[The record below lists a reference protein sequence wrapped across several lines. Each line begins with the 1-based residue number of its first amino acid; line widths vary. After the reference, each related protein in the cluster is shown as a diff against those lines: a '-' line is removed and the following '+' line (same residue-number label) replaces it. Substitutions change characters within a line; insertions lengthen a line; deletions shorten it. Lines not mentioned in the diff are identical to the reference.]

1 MQQADGMTMTK
12 RKQVAEIAG
21 VSEATVSRV
30 LSGVGPVRE
39 ETRRRVLEAA
49 AQLGYTPSAIA
60 RSFVLQRSE
69 NIGVILPVLPK
80 VHLFSAYYYSEI
92 LSGIGHEVERRGYS
106 MLVQFH
112 QAGEEPRYESAF
124 LKHKIDACIILGSK
138 NSDED
143 LRALA
148 KLHRGGYP
156 FCIIGGRTPYP
167 YSEVDADHIS
177 GSRQAIFH
185 LLERGHR
192 RIAFVNGPLVYS
204 NSVDRLQGVR
214 SALAEAGLD
223 GQVLYYEG
231 NYSRKSGYELAEQ
244 LYEARHEYDAIFAAN
259 DRMAIGLMQ
268 GLKERGMEAGR
279 DYALVGYDDSDTARV
294 ADPPLTTVHVPFFEM
309 GRISAARL
317 LDLVG
322 SGAEGADPFKEL
334 LEVELVVR
342 RSS

>member
-1 MQQADGMTMTK
+1 MNMTK

-49 AQLGYTPSAIA
+49 ERLGYTPSAIA
-60 RSFVLQRSE
+60 RSFVLQKSE

-112 QAGEEPRYESAF
+112 QAGEEPQYETAF
-124 LKHKIDACIILGSK
+124 HKRKIDACIILGAK
-138 NSDED
+138 NSEED
-143 LRALA
+143 MRALA
-148 KLHRGGYP
+148 KLHQAGYP
-156 FCIIGGRTPYP
+156 FCIVGGRTPDP
-167 YSEVDADHIS
+167 YSQIDADHIS
-177 GSRQAIFH
+177 GSRQAISH
-185 LLERGHR
+185 LLEQGSK

-204 NSVDRLQGVR
+204 NSVDRLQGVN
-214 SALAEAGLD
+214 SALADAGMAK
-223 GQVLYYEG
+223 QMLYYEG
-231 NYSRKSGYELAEQ
+231 NYSRKSGYELAGQ
-244 LYEARHEYDAIFAAN
+244 LYEVRHQFDAIFAAN

-279 DYALVGYDDSDTARV
+279 DYALVGYDDSEAARV
-294 ADPPLTTVHVPFFEM
+294 TDPPMTTVHVPFFEM
-309 GRISAARL
+309 GRIAASRL
-317 LDLVG
+317 LDIVC
-322 SGAEGADPFKEL
+322 SSAASTTPFKET

-342 RSS
+342 GSSMMK

>member
-1 MQQADGMTMTK
+1 MAK

-92 LSGIGHEVERRGYS
+92 LSGIGHEVERHGYS
-106 MLVQFH
+106 MLVQFRH
-112 QAGEEPRYESAF
+112 AGEAPRYESAF
-124 LKHKIDACIILGSK
+124 QKRKIDACIILGAK
-138 NSDED
+138 NNEED
-143 LRALA
+143 LQALA
-148 KLHRGGYP
+148 KLHQGRYP
-156 FCIIGGRTPYP
+156 FCIVGGRTPYP
-167 YSEVDADHIS
+167 YSEVDADHIN
-177 GSRQAIFH
+177 GSRLAISH
-185 LLERGHR
+185 LLENGSR

-204 NSVDRLQGVR
+204 NSVDRLQGVK
-214 SALAEAGLD
+214 SALAESGLED
-223 GQVLYYEG
+223 QALYYEG

-244 LYEARHEYDAIFAAN
+244 LYEARHRFDAIFAAN

-294 ADPPLTTVHVPFFEM
+294 ADPAMTTVRVPFFEM
-309 GRISAARL
+309 GRIAAERL
-317 LDLVG
+317 LDLACG
-322 SGAEGADPFKEL
+322 SGGAEPFKEL
-334 LEVELVVR
+334 LDVELVVR
-342 RSS
+342 RSSVLK